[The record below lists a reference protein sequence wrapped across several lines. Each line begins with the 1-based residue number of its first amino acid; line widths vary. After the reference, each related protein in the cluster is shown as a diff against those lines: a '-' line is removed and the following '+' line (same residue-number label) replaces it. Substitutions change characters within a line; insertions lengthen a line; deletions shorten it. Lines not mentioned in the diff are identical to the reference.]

1 MGLLASPCLTL
12 YSTFFP
18 EGFTNYANKPKVSQ
32 MILAYRS
39 MRIIPY
45 QGIVLPPFF
54 YSISKM
60 FIRGAQGG
68 RK

>member
-1 MGLLASPCLTL
+1 MQI
-12 YSTFFP
+12 
-18 EGFTNYANKPKVSQ
+18 KPKVSQ

-54 YSISKM
+54 ILSLKCLYVELKVGENNETILVLHILQNQK
-60 FIRGAQGG
+60 
-68 RK
+68 